1 MALDTASKRGS
12 SLNFF
17 NEFMDVTFPFPD
29 GTIDAGD
36 RQHALGCYSGILADA
51 PVAVSGVL
59 VRYRRPPWRVK
70 GIFK

>member
-17 NEFMDVTFPFPD
+17 RGNATLPLPD
-29 GTIDAGD
+29 GTIDDGD
-36 RQHALGCYSGILADA
+36 RQHALGCYSGIPSDA
-51 PVAVSGVL
+51 PSAATPL
-59 VRYRRPPWRVK
+59 QRYRRPPWRVK